1 MTMDKKQNMQN
12 AVSLNMLKDLRR
24 EIEAQKEIFRLQQKE
39 GD

>member
-12 AVSLNMLKDLRR
+12 AVSLNLLKDLRR
-24 EIEAQKEIFRLQQKE
+24 EIEAQKEIFLLQQKE